1 MRAKKSRWYE
11 SLWKLISVLAVI
23 FGLIASALQIFG
35 AVDFW
40 GALIIPLCDFLTSSV
55 PVYILVVSLILV
67 VIVLRFK
74 GSRENILDFEDAR
87 RIALL
92 CQTPRTTEYL
102 RQQYKYWKRGVVN
115 MGEYYFHD
123 YMKKLERQGYLKY
136 VDGKWEVTQKALEY
150 IKKYHSG

>member
-1 MRAKKSRWYE
+1 MAKRSRWYE
-11 SLWKLISVLAVI
+11 SIWKLIGVLAVI

-35 AVDFW
+35 VVDFW
-40 GALIIPLCDFLTSSV
+40 DALIIPLYDFLTSSV

-67 VIVLRFK
+67 VIILRFK

-102 RQQYKYWKRGVVN
+102 RQQYEYWNRGVVI
-115 MGEYYFHD
+115 MGGYRFHD
-123 YMKKLERQGYLKY
+123 YMKNLK
-136 VDGKWEVTQKALEY
+136 DKA
-150 IKKYHSG
+150 I

>member
-1 MRAKKSRWYE
+1 MAKRSRWYE
-11 SLWKLISVLAVI
+11 SIWKLIGVLAVI

-40 GALIIPLCDFLTSSV
+40 GALIIPLYDFLTSSV

-67 VIVLRFK
+67 VIILRFK
-74 GSRENILDFEDAR
+74 GSRKNILDLEDAR

-102 RQQYKYWKRGVVN
+102 RQQYEYWNRGVAI
-115 MGEYYFHD
+115 MGGYRFHD
-123 YMKKLERQGYLKY
+123 YMKKLERKGYLKY

-150 IKKYHSG
+150 IKKYHGS